1 MSDAAVSLD
10 SDLRELRRE
19 LHRHPEPAWCE
30 FYTTA
35 RLIDAL
41 RERDVD
47 IHYGRDIHA
56 VDARL
61 NVPEEST
68 RTEWLD
74 RARQAGADETIL
86 DEIREGFT
94 GAVAVFERGQ
104 GPTIALRVDIDALP
118 ITEADEPDHHP
129 AAEGFRSENEGY
141 MHACGHDA
149 HATIG
154 LGVLDAI
161 VDSDFSGTFKLIFQ
175 PSEEQ
180 ISGAKPMAESGIVDD
195 VEYLLAL
202 HIGLDH
208 PSGQVVAGIDG
219 FLAVTQFRAE
229 FAGESAHAGA
239 RPEAGANAV
248 QALAAV
254 LGGTQ
259 SLHTNGKDEALSLP
273 TEQSVR
279 TALRTQQILAHESG
293 AADTIDPLAGS
304 YYVESLTDDV
314 EDEAR
319 EIIDTIDERGG
330 MLRAVDTGYI
340 QQQIQD
346 VAYERQ
352 QEIENGERVIVGV
365 NKYQVDDD
373 PQMDLESSDEQNEAR
388 QVDRLEA
395 VKADRDE
402 AAVETAL
409 AAVAEA
415 ASGDANVLPPVIEA
429 VKAYASVQE
438 ICDVFREEFG
448 EYQPGV

>member
-41 RERDVD
+41 HERDVTV
-47 IHYGRDIHA
+47 HYGRDIHA

-68 RTEWLD
+68 RTEWLN
-74 RARQAGADETIL
+74 RAREAGADETVL

-248 QALAAV
+248 QAMAAAVQNLYSIPRHSDGATRVNAGRVGGGTADNIIPEHSFIKGEVRGETTDLMAYMWDHAQRVINSAAEMHACEAEIKMLGEAPSAESDQQLVDIVGAVAGRTPGVEEVIERDSLGGSEDATFLMQHVQNQGGLAAYV
-254 LGGTQ
+254 GVGTDHPGGH
-259 SLHTNGKDEALSLP
+259 HTPTFDVDEADIGIAIGVLS
-273 TEQSVR
+273 S
-279 TALRTQQILAHESG
+279 AIG
-293 AADTIDPLAGS
+293 DI
-304 YYVESLTDDV
+304 
-314 EDEAR
+314 
-319 EIIDTIDERGG
+319 
-330 MLRAVDTGYI
+330 
-340 QQQIQD
+340 
-346 VAYERQ
+346 VA
-352 QEIENGERVIVGV
+352 N
-365 NKYQVDDD
+365 
-373 PQMDLESSDEQNEAR
+373 
-388 QVDRLEA
+388 
-395 VKADRDE
+395 
-402 AAVETAL
+402 
-409 AAVAEA
+409 
-415 ASGDANVLPPVIEA
+415 PP
-429 VKAYASVQE
+429 
-438 ICDVFREEFG
+438 
-448 EYQPGV
+448 

>member
-248 QALAAV
+248 QAMAAAVQNLYSIPRHSDGATRVNAGRVGGGTADNIIPEHSFIKGEVRGETTDLMAYMWDHAQRVINSAAEMHACEAEIQMLGEAPSAESDQQLVDIVGAVAGRTPGVEEVIERDSLGGSEDATFLMQHVQNQGGLAAYV
-254 LGGTQ
+254 GVGTDHPGGH
-259 SLHTNGKDEALSLP
+259 HTPTFDVDEADIGIAIGVLS
-273 TEQSVR
+273 S
-279 TALRTQQILAHESG
+279 AIG
-293 AADTIDPLAGS
+293 DI
-304 YYVESLTDDV
+304 
-314 EDEAR
+314 
-319 EIIDTIDERGG
+319 
-330 MLRAVDTGYI
+330 
-340 QQQIQD
+340 
-346 VAYERQ
+346 VA
-352 QEIENGERVIVGV
+352 N
-365 NKYQVDDD
+365 
-373 PQMDLESSDEQNEAR
+373 
-388 QVDRLEA
+388 
-395 VKADRDE
+395 
-402 AAVETAL
+402 
-409 AAVAEA
+409 
-415 ASGDANVLPPVIEA
+415 PP
-429 VKAYASVQE
+429 
-438 ICDVFREEFG
+438 
-448 EYQPGV
+448 